1 MVPCVFYMFCL
12 KTINKLGFEVNC
24 NKKTGQA
31 MKAQGI
37 SIFSFTHKKRLL
49 NRHRKKSIDR
59 TILRFWHCEDRSQFE
74 EGSEPE
80 KGMNKGSNSRQKL

>member
-1 MVPCVFYMFCL
+1 
-12 KTINKLGFEVNC
+12 
-24 NKKTGQA
+24 

-74 EGSEPE
+74 EGSKPE
-80 KGMNKGSNSRQKL
+80 KGMNKGSTSRQKFEHFMSSYLFNNQLLRLSKY

>member
-1 MVPCVFYMFCL
+1 
-12 KTINKLGFEVNC
+12 
-24 NKKTGQA
+24 

-80 KGMNKGSNSRQKL
+80 KGMNKGSNSRQKYQHFMCCYLFYIQLLRLSCLSE